1 MRVTV
6 IADAS
11 YCPSGCAGYGYWIAS
26 ERGKRPGGGPV
37 NRRVD
42 TSSAAE
48 MAAIAIA
55 IREGVENGLIHP
67 GDHVLIQTD
76 CTAAILGF
84 EGGREKLSHDERDA
98 KKQLYRIKASVKFT
112 MSFKHVK
119 GHSGIREA
127 RYIAN
132 NMCDMRAREGL
143 RVARSWARQQRQ
155 EGMTR

>member
-6 IADAS
+6 MVDAS
-11 YCPSGCAGYGYWIAS
+11 YCPSGCAGYGFWIAS

-55 IREGVENGLIHP
+55 IRIGVEIELIQE

-76 CTAAILGF
+76 CTAAIMGF
-84 EGGREKLSHDERDA
+84 DGSRDKLSHDERDA
-98 KKQLYRIKASVKFT
+98 KKQVFKIKSRVKFT

-119 GHSGIREA
+119 GHSDIREA

-132 NMCDMRAREGL
+132 NLCDMRAKEGL
-143 RVARSWARQQRQ
+143 RLARQMARQ
-155 EGMTR
+155 ERNAR